1 MHNKESEPASDLVS
15 CLPGD
20 PGCGGTFTDSE
31 GVIISPNWPNDYAH
45 NRQCVYL
52 IRLPAGETV
61 MLNFTD
67 MSLESHSSCS
77 FDYVEVGNTLSNHT
91 VVNR

>member
-1 MHNKESEPASDLVS
+1 MHHTESKPPSYLVF
-15 CLPGD
+15 CLLGD

-31 GVIISPNWPNDYAH
+31 GVIISPNWPNDYTH
-45 NRQCVYL
+45 NLQCVYL

-67 MSLESHSSCS
+67 LSLESHSSCS
-77 FDYVEVGNTLSNHT
+77 FDYVEVGNTMW
-91 VVNR
+91 